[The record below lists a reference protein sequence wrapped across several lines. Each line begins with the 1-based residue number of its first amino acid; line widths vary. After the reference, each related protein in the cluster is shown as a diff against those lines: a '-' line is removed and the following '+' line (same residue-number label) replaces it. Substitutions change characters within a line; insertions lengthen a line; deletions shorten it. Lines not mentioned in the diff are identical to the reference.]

1 MEAATRKTRD
11 RRILSVLAVVLI
23 ALFLSAFLYIGLLVG
38 VYLLVLVG
46 VVAAGFWLVSTGNR
60 AAVVTGYVL
69 VSITI
74 PAIVYAV
81 LAFPV
86 YLTFY
91 AVVPFDRYAHT
102 GETAFK
108 VGFWAAYAAHVF
120 LTVIISPYV
129 AKLRRVPLFAALLGT
144 ISIVAV
150 ASLPTLQ
157 FLSWWNSCSG
167 IDYPFGGT
175 SCG

>member
-1 MEAATRKTRD
+1 MEAAPRKTRN
-11 RRILSVLAVVLI
+11 RLLWSGLAVVVV
-23 ALFLSAFLYIGLLVG
+23 ALFLGAFTYVGLLVG
-38 VYLLVLVG
+38 IYLLVMGG

-69 VSITI
+69 VSITV

-91 AVVPFDRYAHT
+91 AAAPFDRHADT
-102 GETAFK
+102 AVTAFK
-108 VGFWAAYAAHVF
+108 VAFWAAYAAHVL

-129 AKLRRVPLFAALLGT
+129 PGLRRVPLLSALLGT
-144 ISIVAV
+144 ISIVAA
-150 ASLPTLQ
+150 ASLPTLA

-167 IDYPFGGT
+167 IEYPFGGM

>member
-1 MEAATRKTRD
+1 MEAATRKTRH
-11 RRILSVLAVVLI
+11 RLLWSGLAAVAV

-38 VYLLVLVG
+38 IYLLVLGG
-46 VVAAGFWLVSTGNR
+46 VVASGFWLVSTGNR

-69 VSITI
+69 ISITM
-74 PAIVYAV
+74 PAVAYAV

-102 GETAFK
+102 GVTAFK
-108 VGFWAAYAAHVF
+108 VGFWVAYGAHVF

-144 ISIVAV
+144 ISVVAV

-157 FLSWWNSCSG
+157 FLSFWNSCSG
-167 IDYPFGGT
+167 IDFPLGGM
-175 SCG
+175 SC